1 MTRYFKEAMK
11 VLDKDSS
18 KINKNDVRYIRDL
31 YTMFSIEEY
40 ESIGALEEVIMQIAI
55 TPNNKLTP
63 SDIS

>member
-18 KINKNDVRYIRDL
+18 KLNNNDVRYIRDL

-40 ESIGALEEVIMQIAI
+40 ESIGALEEVIMQVAI
-55 TPNNKLTP
+55 TPNNKLTGV
-63 SDIS
+63 DL